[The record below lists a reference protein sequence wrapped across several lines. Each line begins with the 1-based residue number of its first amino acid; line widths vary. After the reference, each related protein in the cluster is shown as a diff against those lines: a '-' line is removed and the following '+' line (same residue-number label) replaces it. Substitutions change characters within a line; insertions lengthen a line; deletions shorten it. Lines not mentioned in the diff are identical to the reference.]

1 MKGNQKEVI
10 VIKRRA
16 FKTVIIVTVILV
28 VIYGLY
34 AFISGVLV
42 FRFHQPQQSDYIY
55 DLNVDRF
62 YGNEHSQDRV
72 ALVEDPFDAGLARVN
87 LIESAN
93 HSLDIS
99 YHVLHEGKASD
110 VFFSSIISAA
120 DRGVQVRVLLDGMFH
135 NLRGSMKDI
144 LYVFTD
150 HPNIQLKFYE
160 PIDPLRPW
168 TWNNRLHDKIIIID
182 KKYAMIGGRNIGDK
196 YFAPEG
202 YEGAS
207 NDRDV
212 VIINKNQAH
221 FSGSVISQMKEYF
234 DDVWGH
240 EFSEI
245 PLTQLSQ
252 RQETAAKEKLSVL
265 RQFPATFYSKYP
277 EFIQEDINW
286 LEQSFPANQITF
298 IHNPINRM
306 NKEPWVWYEL
316 TNLMEHAEESILI
329 QSPYI
334 IPNHE
339 MIKHLNIDD
348 VTAGEIHILTNS
360 LAATSNI
367 FAYSG
372 YMKSRDDIAAT
383 STVDLYEF
391 QSSNR
396 QLHMKSFLFDSRI
409 SVVGSFNFDPRST
422 FLSTESMVVIDSV
435 EFASA
440 LQNEVETVLTEQS
453 LLVDSNGSYVLNS
466 QVEVEDTPFFKAAI
480 TKILSIPMRFFQYM
494 L

>member
-1 MKGNQKEVI
+1 MI
-10 VIKRRA
+10 AIKRRGSKNA
-16 FKTVIIVTVILV
+16 IIVAVLLI

-34 AFISGVLV
+34 AFISGVLA
-42 FRFHQPQQSDYIY
+42 FRFHQPHESNYMDN
-55 DLNVDRF
+55 LNVDRF
-62 YGNEHSQDRV
+62 YGDEHSQDRV
-72 ALVEDPFDAGLARVN
+72 ALVEDPFDAGLARVH

-99 YHVLHEGKASD
+99 YHVLHEGKASE

-160 PIDPLRPW
+160 PIDLSRPW
-168 TWNNRLHDKIIIID
+168 TWNNRLHDKLIIID

-212 VIINKNQAH
+212 VIINTNEDL
-221 FSGSVISQMKEYF
+221 FNESVISQMKDYF
-234 DDVWGH
+234 DDVWVH
-240 EFSEI
+240 EFSKV
-245 PLTQLSQ
+245 PLNKLSK
-252 RQETAAKEKLSVL
+252 RQEVAAKEKLNLL
-265 RQFPATFYSKYP
+265 RQFPKTFYSTYP
-277 EFIQEDINW
+277 EFIQKDMNW
-286 LEQSFPANQITF
+286 LEQSFPTKQITF
-298 IHNPINRM
+298 IHNPISRM

-316 TNLMEHAEESILI
+316 TSLMEHAEKSILI

-334 IPNHE
+334 IPNHD
-339 MIKHLNIDD
+339 MMNHLNKDN
-348 VTAGEIHILTNS
+348 VTADEILILTNS
-360 LAATSNI
+360 LTATSNMI
-367 FAYSG
+367 AYSG
-372 YMKSRDDIAAT
+372 YMKSREDIAAH

-391 QSSNR
+391 QSSTR

-435 EFASA
+435 EFATA
-440 LQNEVETVLTEQS
+440 LQNEVETVLTKQS
-453 LLVDSNGSYVLNS
+453 LLVDANGSYVLNS
-466 QVEVEDTPFFKAAI
+466 QIEAEDVPFFKAAI
-480 TKILSIPMRFFQYM
+480 TKMLSIPMRFFQYM